1 MKNNIIKKL
10 AAVFV
15 TAAMIGTRFSLVSAA
30 DVSDIEIQSE
40 EVFEVSEEP
49 VIEFAE
55 DIPEEEVTETEPVQ
69 EEPEVQPEENQ
80 EIQADSSQTVYD
92 EGTGEISGKD
102 VEIIFSDESEELTV
116 PEEPAIKTDFLY
128 ENEEV
133 VITAKVS
140 EEAALPENAEI
151 KAEKLMPGDPR
162 YEGAKKASVDSLG
175 TAEDAEYT
183 FYDITFTVDGNEAEL
198 PKGAAEIQMKFK
210 NEIPLEESDK
220 QSALHI
226 SKTEDGTVAE
236 DVTAESNSD
245 AVSSSGFNF
254 GKGHAKMHGLF
265 LCTKRNPFKT
275 GIRGWKKSH
284 FVL

>member
-15 TAAMIGTRFSLVSAA
+15 TAAMIGTGFSLVSAA

-40 EVFEVSEEP
+40 EAVEVGEEP

-55 DIPEEEVTETEPVQ
+55 EIPEEVTETGPVQ
-69 EEPEVQPEENQ
+69 EETEVQPEENQ

-92 EGTGEISGKD
+92 EGTGEISGED
-102 VEIIFSDESEELTV
+102 VEIIFSDEPEEFTD
-116 PEEPAIKTDFLY
+116 PEEPAVKTDFLY

-162 YEGAKKASVDSLG
+162 YEEAKKASVDSLG

-226 SKTEDGTVAE
+226 SKTEEGTVAE

-245 AVSSSGFNF
+245 AVSSSGFSF
-254 GKGHAKMHGLF
+254 
-265 LCTKRNPFKT
+265 
-275 GIRGWKKSH
+275 
-284 FVL
+284 

>member
-15 TAAMIGTRFSLVSAA
+15 TAAMIGTGFSLVSAA

-40 EVFEVSEEP
+40 EAVEVSEEP

-55 DIPEEEVTETEPVQ
+55 EIPEEEVTETEPVQ
-69 EEPEVQPEENQ
+69 EETEVQPEENQ
-80 EIQADSSQTVYD
+80 EIQADSSQT
-92 EGTGEISGKD
+92 GEISGED

-162 YEGAKKASVDSLG
+162 YEEAKKASVDSLG

-254 GKGHAKMHGLF
+254 
-265 LCTKRNPFKT
+265 
-275 GIRGWKKSH
+275 
-284 FVL
+284 

>member
-15 TAAMIGTRFSLVSAA
+15 TAAMIGTGFSLVSAA

-40 EVFEVSEEP
+40 EVVEVSEEP

-55 DIPEEEVTETEPVQ
+55 EIPEEEVTETEPVP
-69 EEPEVQPEENQ
+69 EETEVQPEENQ

-92 EGTGEISGKD
+92 EGTGEISGED
-102 VEIIFSDESEELTV
+102 VEITV
-116 PEEPAIKTDFLY
+116 PEEPANKTDFLY

-162 YEGAKKASVDSLG
+162 YEEAKKASVDSLG

-236 DVTAESNSD
+236 NVTAESNSD

-254 GKGHAKMHGLF
+254 
-265 LCTKRNPFKT
+265 
-275 GIRGWKKSH
+275 
-284 FVL
+284 

>member
-15 TAAMIGTRFSLVSAA
+15 TAAMIGTGFSFVSAA

-40 EVFEVSEEP
+40 EAVEVSEEP

-55 DIPEEEVTETEPVQ
+55 EIPEEEVTETEPVQ
-69 EEPEVQPEENQ
+69 EETEVQPEENQ

-92 EGTGEISGKD
+92 DGTGEISGED

-128 ENEEV
+128 EHEEV

-151 KAEKLMPGDPR
+151 KA
-162 YEGAKKASVDSLG
+162 
-175 TAEDAEYT
+175 
-183 FYDITFTVDGNEAEL
+183 
-198 PKGAAEIQMKFK
+198 
-210 NEIPLEESDK
+210 
-220 QSALHI
+220 
-226 SKTEDGTVAE
+226 
-236 DVTAESNSD
+236 
-245 AVSSSGFNF
+245 
-254 GKGHAKMHGLF
+254 
-265 LCTKRNPFKT
+265 
-275 GIRGWKKSH
+275 
-284 FVL
+284 

>member
-1 MKNNIIKKL
+1 M
-10 AAVFV
+10 
-15 TAAMIGTRFSLVSAA
+15 
-30 DVSDIEIQSE
+30 
-40 EVFEVSEEP
+40 
-49 VIEFAE
+49 
-55 DIPEEEVTETEPVQ
+55 
-69 EEPEVQPEENQ
+69 
-80 EIQADSSQTVYD
+80 
-92 EGTGEISGKD
+92 
-102 VEIIFSDESEELTV
+102 TV

-162 YEGAKKASVDSLG
+162 YEEAKKASVDSLG

-183 FYDITFTVDGNEAEL
+183 FYDITFIVDGNEAEL

-210 NEIPLEESDK
+210 NEIPLEENDK

-254 GKGHAKMHGLF
+254 
-265 LCTKRNPFKT
+265 
-275 GIRGWKKSH
+275 
-284 FVL
+284 

>member
-1 MKNNIIKKL
+1 MKNNIIKKM

-15 TAAMIGTRFSLVSAA
+15 TAAMIGTGFSLVSAA

-40 EVFEVSEEP
+40 EAVEVSEEP

-55 DIPEEEVTETEPVQ
+55 EIPEEEVTETEPVQ
-69 EEPEVQPEENQ
+69 EETEVQPGENQ

-92 EGTGEISGKD
+92 EGTGEISGED

-162 YEGAKKASVDSLG
+162 YEEAKKASVDSLG
-175 TAEDAEYT
+175 TAEDA
-183 FYDITFTVDGNEAEL
+183 DITFTVDGNEAEL

-254 GKGHAKMHGLF
+254 
-265 LCTKRNPFKT
+265 
-275 GIRGWKKSH
+275 
-284 FVL
+284 

>member
-15 TAAMIGTRFSLVSAA
+15 TVAMIGTGFSLVSAA

-40 EVFEVSEEP
+40 EAVEASEEP

-55 DIPEEEVTETEPVQ
+55 EIPEEVTETGPVQ
-69 EEPEVQPEENQ
+69 EETEVQPEENQ
-80 EIQADSSQTVYD
+80 EIQEDSSQTVYD
-92 EGTGEISGKD
+92 EGTGEISGED
-102 VEIIFSDESEELTV
+102 VEIIFSDEPEEFTDPEELAV
-116 PEEPAIKTDFLY
+116 KTDFLY

-162 YEGAKKASVDSLG
+162 YEEAKKASVDSLG

-220 QSALHI
+220 QSTLHI
-226 SKTEDGTVAE
+226 SKTEEGTVAE

-245 AVSSSGFNF
+245 AVSSSGFSF
-254 GKGHAKMHGLF
+254 
-265 LCTKRNPFKT
+265 
-275 GIRGWKKSH
+275 
-284 FVL
+284 

>member
-15 TAAMIGTRFSLVSAA
+15 TAAMIGTGFSLVSAA

-92 EGTGEISGKD
+92 EGTGEISGED

-162 YEGAKKASVDSLG
+162 YEEAKKASVDSLG

-183 FYDITFTVDGNEAEL
+183 FYDITFIVDGNEAEL

-210 NEIPLEESDK
+210 NEIPLEENDK

-254 GKGHAKMHGLF
+254 
-265 LCTKRNPFKT
+265 
-275 GIRGWKKSH
+275 
-284 FVL
+284 

>member
-1 MKNNIIKKL
+1 M
-10 AAVFV
+10 
-15 TAAMIGTRFSLVSAA
+15 
-30 DVSDIEIQSE
+30 
-40 EVFEVSEEP
+40 
-49 VIEFAE
+49 
-55 DIPEEEVTETEPVQ
+55 
-69 EEPEVQPEENQ
+69 
-80 EIQADSSQTVYD
+80 
-92 EGTGEISGKD
+92 
-102 VEIIFSDESEELTV
+102 
-116 PEEPAIKTDFLY
+116 
-128 ENEEV
+128 
-133 VITAKVS
+133 ITAKVS

-226 SKTEDGTVAE
+226 SETEDGTVAE

-254 GKGHAKMHGLF
+254 
-265 LCTKRNPFKT
+265 
-275 GIRGWKKSH
+275 
-284 FVL
+284 

>member
-1 MKNNIIKKL
+1 M
-10 AAVFV
+10 
-15 TAAMIGTRFSLVSAA
+15 
-30 DVSDIEIQSE
+30 
-40 EVFEVSEEP
+40 
-49 VIEFAE
+49 
-55 DIPEEEVTETEPVQ
+55 
-69 EEPEVQPEENQ
+69 
-80 EIQADSSQTVYD
+80 
-92 EGTGEISGKD
+92 
-102 VEIIFSDESEELTV
+102 
-116 PEEPAIKTDFLY
+116 
-128 ENEEV
+128 
-133 VITAKVS
+133 ITAKVS

-162 YEGAKKASVDSLG
+162 YEEAKKASVDSLG

-226 SKTEDGTVAE
+226 SKTEDGAVAE
-236 DVTAESNSD
+236 DVTAESNCRCSKFIRFQFLD
-245 AVSSSGFNF
+245 YSNV

>member
-15 TAAMIGTRFSLVSAA
+15 TVAMIGTGFSLVSAA

-40 EVFEVSEEP
+40 EAVEASEEP

-55 DIPEEEVTETEPVQ
+55 EIPEEVTETGPVQ
-69 EEPEVQPEENQ
+69 EETEVQPEENQ
-80 EIQADSSQTVYD
+80 EIQEDSSQTVYD
-92 EGTGEISGKD
+92 EGTGEISGED
-102 VEIIFSDESEELTV
+102 VEIIFSDEPEEFTD
-116 PEEPAIKTDFLY
+116 PEEPTVKTDFLY

-162 YEGAKKASVDSLG
+162 YEEAKKASVDSLG

-183 FYDITFTVDGNEAEL
+183 FYDITFTVDGNEAEI
-198 PKGAAEIQMKFK
+198 PKGAAEIQMEFK
-210 NEIPLEESDK
+210 NAVPLEESDK

-226 SKTEDGTVAE
+226 SRTEEGTVAE

-245 AVSSSGFNF
+245 AVSSSGFSF
-254 GKGHAKMHGLF
+254 
-265 LCTKRNPFKT
+265 
-275 GIRGWKKSH
+275 
-284 FVL
+284 

>member
-15 TAAMIGTRFSLVSAA
+15 TAAMIGTGFSLVSAA

-40 EVFEVSEEP
+40 EAVEASEEP

-55 DIPEEEVTETEPVQ
+55 EIPEEVTETGPVQ
-69 EEPEVQPEENQ
+69 EETEVQPEENQ
-80 EIQADSSQTVYD
+80 EIQEDSSQTVYD
-92 EGTGEISGKD
+92 EGTDEISGED
-102 VEIIFSDESEELTV
+102 VEIIFSDEAEELTD

-162 YEGAKKASVDSLG
+162 YEEAKKASVDSLG

-226 SKTEDGTVAE
+226 SRTEDGTVAE

-245 AVSSSGFNF
+245 AVSSSGFSF
-254 GKGHAKMHGLF
+254 
-265 LCTKRNPFKT
+265 
-275 GIRGWKKSH
+275 
-284 FVL
+284 

>member
-15 TAAMIGTRFSLVSAA
+15 TAAMIGTGFSLVSAA

-40 EVFEVSEEP
+40 EAVEVSEEP

-55 DIPEEEVTETEPVQ
+55 EIPEEEITPSQGEIS
-69 EEPEVQPEENQ
+69 EENQ

-92 EGTGEISGKD
+92 EKTGEISGED

-162 YEGAKKASVDSLG
+162 YEEAKKASVDSLG

-220 QSALHI
+220 QSTLHI
-226 SKTEDGTVAE
+226 SETEDGTVAE

-254 GKGHAKMHGLF
+254 
-265 LCTKRNPFKT
+265 
-275 GIRGWKKSH
+275 
-284 FVL
+284 

>member
-15 TAAMIGTRFSLVSAA
+15 TAAMIGTGFSLVSAA

-49 VIEFAE
+49 VIEFTE
-55 DIPEEEVTETEPVQ
+55 EMPEEVSEEVTETEPVQ
-69 EEPEVQPEENQ
+69 EETEVQPEENQ
-80 EIQADSSQTVYD
+80 EIQAESSETVSD
-92 EGTGEISGKD
+92 EESSETAEED
-102 VEIIFSDESEELTV
+102 VDIIFSDGSEEAEEI
-116 PEEPAIKTDFLY
+116 EEPVIKTDFLY

-140 EEAALPENAEI
+140 ETAALPENAEI

-162 YEGAKKASVDSLG
+162 YEEAKKASVDSLG

-254 GKGHAKMHGLF
+254 
-265 LCTKRNPFKT
+265 
-275 GIRGWKKSH
+275 
-284 FVL
+284 